1 MNNIFSLEQ
10 DKDKSVLHV
19 SKQRLFA
26 EDTEKFKQ
34 ECDEVL
40 PQLEGEKV
48 ILDLDGVDYV
58 SSLILA
64 YLVYMLKKITESNK
78 TFALSKVN
86 PKVLEL
92 LQVTKLD
99 KVFEI
104 TTD

>member
-10 DKDKSVLHV
+10 DNEKSVLRV

-34 ECDEVL
+34 ECDTLL
-40 PQLEGEKV
+40 PQLKANKV
-48 ILDLDGVDYV
+48 ILDLSGVDYV

-64 YLVYMLKKITESNK
+64 YLVYLLKKLTETNK
-78 TFALSKVN
+78 AFALSNVD
-86 PKVLEL
+86 PKVQEL

-99 KVFEI
+99 KVLDI
-104 TTD
+104 TTG